1 MKTPSTT
8 LERLAAMAKL
18 YGRAAAM
25 TERLVSGETLPDE
38 ETLDLVLKQRSRL
51 LEQIAR
57 LDRELAAD
65 DSGNQRRLAGLPR
78 REEPEV
84 RGLLA
89 KVEEGLRELIAASR
103 RLAERLE
110 QEKTRLSQELGRVRQ
125 GRKTI
130 QAYQRFQGGVS
141 YYVDRKS

>member
-8 LERLAAMAKL
+8 LECLAAMAKL

-65 DSGNQRRLAGLPR
+65 GSGNQRRLAGLPR
-78 REEPEV
+78 SEEPEV

-110 QEKTRLSQELGRVRQ
+110 QEKARLSQELGRVRQ